1 MKVRVS
7 RMKNGRVGS
16 GVPAQSNASGSGQ
29 KEELRTDSGF
39 GDGLIVRTLGFGNFR
54 G

>member
-1 MKVRVS
+1 
-7 RMKNGRVGS
+7 MKNGRVGS